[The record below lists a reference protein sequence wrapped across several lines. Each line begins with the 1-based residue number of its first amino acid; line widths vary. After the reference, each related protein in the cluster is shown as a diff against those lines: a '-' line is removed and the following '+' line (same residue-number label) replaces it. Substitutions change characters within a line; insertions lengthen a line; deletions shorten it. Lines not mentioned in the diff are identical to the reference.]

1 MSFLEKFRQNR
12 SAVMA
17 MVEAK
22 TGIARESMLGKVIEL
37 AASVLVLGVLMGY
50 IAIPIFMGT
59 NTTGWG
65 ATNILI
71 WGTII
76 TISLAAVI
84 MLFIRLFQHSGAT

>member
-1 MSFLEKFRQNR
+1 MEVSVK
-12 SAVMA
+12 V
-17 MVEAK
+17 K
-22 TGIARESMLGKVIEL
+22 ESMLGKVIEL
-37 AASVLVLGVLMGY
+37 SASVLVLGIVMGY

-59 NTTGWG
+59 NTSGWS

-84 MLFIRLFQHSGAT
+84 MLFIRMFQHHGAE